1 MHNAA
6 WETNTCNGTEYAVSD
21 AQGWF
26 ACVAELPT
34 DSTDVIET
42 ILSIESGIA
51 LLIAAFTLI
60 TALFHV
66 LCVYA
71 NIRDILYMNKL
82 REGTQ
87 PFRWIEYSITYTIMT
102 LCIFQLNQITNINAI
117 VLLIISSVAQMIM
130 GFAIEEINRQRRQHH
145 HSVDPSYTF
154 FQRIIY
160 HPQMI
165 VALLELVA
173 CLIMIGHF
181 ALIWYNFVSTFQPL
195 LDSPASGMWDE
206 LYGYVWLLNIVIFSL
221 YTLFPIIHIVVYFK
235 HEWYTYGEFGYVI
248 LSFASKMSL
257 VVIVLL
263 GSMRE

>member
-1 MHNAA
+1 
-6 WETNTCNGTEYAVSD
+6 
-21 AQGWF
+21 
-26 ACVAELPT
+26 
-34 DSTDVIET
+34 
-42 ILSIESGIA
+42 
-51 LLIAAFTLI
+51 
-60 TALFHV
+60 
-66 LCVYA
+66 
-71 NIRDILYMNKL
+71 
-82 REGTQ
+82 
-87 PFRWIEYSITYTIMT
+87 
-102 LCIFQLNQITNINAI
+102 
-117 VLLIISSVAQMIM
+117 
-130 GFAIEEINRQRRQHH
+130 
-145 HSVDPSYTF
+145 
-154 FQRIIY
+154 
-160 HPQMI
+160 MI